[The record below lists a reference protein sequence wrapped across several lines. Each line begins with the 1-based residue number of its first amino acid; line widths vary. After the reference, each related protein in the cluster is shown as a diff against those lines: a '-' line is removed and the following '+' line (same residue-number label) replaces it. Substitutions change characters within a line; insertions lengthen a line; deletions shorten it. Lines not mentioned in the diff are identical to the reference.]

1 MSGSIKNWSFLDTP
15 VQKSFAW
22 SLFLSLLPVI
32 SAFLVSWFVARWAGP
47 AVWGTVSWA
56 MALATAVLIIGKF
69 GLELGA
75 SRLASEY
82 GVKKPGTLR
91 ALFTTSFRLRI
102 AFTLPV
108 AIATFILA
116 GRIAGWFHNP
126 ELAAPIK
133 IAAGV
138 IGCASLYEF
147 KEHFLIGLNR
157 HATVTKVRSVTLSTR
172 VILTILVTLAGWGAV
187 EILAGYCAAWLIGI
201 TIFAVLLYRFLPTVR
216 DPVDRTA
223 LTRRLMALSF
233 PLAISSASVTIYTQM
248 DKLMLGFFNDVN
260 EVGHYAVARAITEV
274 SLFPAFAFVMTLRPA
289 LASRFASG
297 ALEECAELIKKSLRI
312 SMIFGVLFGAVFA
325 VMAVPLVNFVY
336 SRDFN
341 FHYAGELM
349 GVFIWVI
356 VLRSLGAMVLPA
368 LVAAER
374 TKYYA
379 FLTTVSAAIN
389 FGLNLVLIPAYQ
401 ARGAVVATIIS
412 YSFLLVLGLRQVFV
426 IFHVRLRMPAYTL
439 AFRTVLAGVIAGLIL
454 WLILGRT
461 EGSGMDGG
469 VWVLLWAFLQAVIYF
484 ALLVLFKVVRP
495 ADVKSLAGGFTE
507 LKG

>member
-1 MSGSIKNWSFLDTP
+1 MSGSPKNWSFLDTP

-56 MALATAVLIIGKF
+56 MALATAVLIVGKF

-82 GVKKPGTLR
+82 GVNKPGTLR

-108 AIATFILA
+108 AIATFVLA
-116 GRIAGWFHNP
+116 GRIAGWFHDP
-126 ELAAPIK
+126 GLAAPIR

-138 IGCASLYEF
+138 IVCASFYEF

-157 HATVTKVRSVTLSTR
+157 HATVSKVRSLTLSTR
-172 VILTILVTLAGWGAV
+172 VILTIIVTLTGWGAV
-187 EILAGYCAAWLIGI
+187 QILAGYCAAWLIGI
-201 TIFAVLLYRFLPTVR
+201 TVFAVLLYRFLPNDR
-216 DPVDRTA
+216 DPIDGTA
-223 LTRRLMALSF
+223 LTRRLMALSI
-233 PLAISSASVTIYTQM
+233 PLAISSASVTIYSQM
-248 DKLMLGFFNDVN
+248 DKLMLGFFNDVS
-260 EVGHYAVARAITEV
+260 EVGHYAVARAIAEV
-274 SLFPAFAFVMTLRPA
+274 SLFPAFAFVMMLRPA
-289 LASRFASG
+289 LASRFSSG
-297 ALEECAELIKKSLRI
+297 ALGECAELIKKSLRI
-312 SMIFGVLFGAVFA
+312 SMIFGVFFGAVFA
-325 VMAVPLVNFVY
+325 AMAVPLVNFVY
-336 SRDFN
+336 SRDFD

-379 FLTTVSAAIN
+379 FLTTISAAIN
-389 FGLNLVLIPAYQ
+389 FGLNLVLIPAFQ
-401 ARGAVVATIIS
+401 ARGAVVATIVS
-412 YSFLLVLGLRQVFV
+412 YAFLLLLGLRQVFV
-426 IFHVRLRMPAYTL
+426 IFHVRLRMSAYTL
-439 AFRTVLAGVIAGLIL
+439 AFRTVLAGVVTGVLFR
-454 WLILGRT
+454 LILGRI
-461 EGSGMDGG
+461 EGSGLDSG
-469 VWVLLWAFLQAVIYF
+469 VWVVLWAILQAVVYF
-484 ALLVLFKVVRP
+484 TLLFLLKIVRP
-495 ADVKSLAGGFTE
+495 ADVTSLVKSFTK